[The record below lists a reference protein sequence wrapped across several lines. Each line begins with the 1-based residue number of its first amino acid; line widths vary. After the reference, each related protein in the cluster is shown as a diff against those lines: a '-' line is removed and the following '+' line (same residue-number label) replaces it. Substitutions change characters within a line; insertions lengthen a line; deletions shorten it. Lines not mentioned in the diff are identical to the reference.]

1 MDENIENSKAQ
12 LENAEEADVRL
23 EGILIQVEQC
33 LERLEDPGISLED
46 SFRWYEEGIRKLKIC
61 NEKVEQ
67 IEKKMLVMNARGELE
82 EF

>member
-23 EGILIQVEQC
+23 EEILIQVEQC

>member
-1 MDENIENSKAQ
+1 MDENIENNKDQ

-23 EGILIQVEQC
+23 EEILIQVEQC